1 MSPAARIADQR
12 ASTAELEAALSR
24 AFADIVEANA
34 GANSDDEHD
43 PDGATIAF
51 ERAQIAALL
60 DAARAELDA
69 LDEARQRI
77 IDGTYGTCVRCGLP
91 IHDDRLDVLPATTT
105 CVTCA

>member
-1 MSPAARIADQR
+1 MNHAARIAGQR
-12 ASTAELEAALSR
+12 ASTAQLVAALSR

-60 DAARAELDA
+60 DAARAEIEA
-69 LDEARQRI
+69 LDGAHQRV
-77 IDGTYGTCVRCGLP
+77 IDGTYGTCVRCGRP
-91 IHDDRLDVLPATTT
+91 IHDDRLDALPATTT